1 MKNNLIKSFIVA
13 LSAFAMISCD
23 SPSKMAELADQIT
36 FKCNPEVLEVVAG
49 AIEADITVNFPAE
62 FFHPKAIMEVT
73 PVLVYQGGEVA
84 YHPFIYQGEKI
95 TDNYRL
101 VSEDGAQIREKVAFK
116 YVPGMEKSHLE
127 LRGKVLYKDKVYNV
141 AEAFKIADGAN
152 TTYMLVNTDG
162 VAKMAKDNY
171 QEVITENEEAQILF
185 LVNSAQVRN
194 SELKSQDLKDYK
206 EALAALEEDARRTI
220 VGTDVVSYASPEGT
234 EEFNNK
240 LSDKR
245 GQNASK
251 ALTKYM
257 KDVDAGE
264 INVKSIGEDWEGFQ
278 DMVSKSDLED
288 KDLIIRVLSM
298 YSDPNVREREIRNMS
313 NVYKTLADDV
323 LPQLR
328 RSRFITSVEYT
339 NYTPEE
345 LAQIVDD
352 NIDILDEEA
361 ILRAAALSKDN
372 SDKID
377 LYAQAIKK
385 FNSDRAKYNSAVV
398 YLEEGK
404 VEKAADVL
412 AKVENKDADYN
423 NVAGIIALRQGN
435 LEEAAELLKAAN
447 TPEAK
452 TNLAVIDILNGDYY
466 EAATKLAGTGDENEA
481 LAYILTNQLGK
492 ASDALK
498 CKCPHASYLKAIVA
512 ARNGDVDR
520 ANAELENASKSEEFA
535 KRAETD
541 IEFAKVK

>member
-1 MKNNLIKSFIVA
+1 MKNNFIKSFIVA
-13 LSAFAMISCD
+13 VSAFAMISCD

-162 VAKMAKDNY
+162 VAKFAKDNY
-171 QEVITENEEAQILF
+171 QEVITENEEAQIHF

-206 EALAALEEDARRTI
+206 ETLAALEGDARRTI
-220 VGTDVVSYASPEGT
+220 VGTDVVSYASPEGS
-234 EEFNNK
+234 EKFNNK

-245 GQNASK
+245 GENASK
-251 ALTKYM
+251 ALSKFM
-257 KDVDAGE
+257 KGVDAGE
-264 INVKSIGEDWEGFQ
+264 ISVKSIGEDWEGFQ
-278 DMVSKSDLED
+278 DMVAKSDLED

-345 LAQIVDD
+345 LAKIVEE

-361 ILRAAALSKDN
+361 ILRAAALTKDN
-372 SDKID
+372 NDKLD
-377 LYAQAIKK
+377 LYAEAIKK

-412 AKVENKDADYN
+412 AKVENQDADYN
-423 NVAGIIALRQGN
+423 NVKGIVAMRQGN
-435 LEEAAELLKAAN
+435 LEEAAKYLKAAN

-452 TNLAVIDILNGDYY
+452 ANLAAIDILNGDYY

-481 LAYILTNQLGK
+481 LAYILTDQLGK

-512 ARNGDVDR
+512 ARKGDVDR
-520 ANAELENASKSEEFA
+520 AKAELENAGAEYA

>member
-1 MKNNLIKSFIVA
+1 MKNNFIKSFIVA
-13 LSAFAMISCD
+13 VSAFAMISCD

-162 VAKMAKDNY
+162 VAKFAKDNY
-171 QEVITENEEAQILF
+171 QEVITENEEAQIHF

-206 EALAALEEDARRTI
+206 ETLAALEGDARRTI
-220 VGTDVVSYASPEGT
+220 VGTDVVSYASPEGS
-234 EEFNNK
+234 EKFNNK

-251 ALTKYM
+251 ALSKFM
-257 KDVDAGE
+257 KGVDAGE
-264 INVKSIGEDWEGFQ
+264 ISVKSIGEDWEGFQ
-278 DMVSKSDLED
+278 DMVAKSDLED

-345 LAQIVDD
+345 LAKIVEE

-361 ILRAAALSKDN
+361 ILRAAALTKDN
-372 SDKID
+372 NDKLD
-377 LYAQAIKK
+377 LYAEAIKK

-412 AKVENKDADYN
+412 AKVENQDADYN
-423 NVAGIIALRQGN
+423 NVKGIVAMRQGK
-435 LEEAAELLKAAN
+435 LEEAAKYLKAAN

-452 TNLAVIDILNGDYY
+452 ANLAAIDILNGDYY

-481 LAYILTNQLGK
+481 LAYILTDQLGK

-512 ARNGDVDR
+512 ARKGDVDR
-520 ANAELENASKSEEFA
+520 ANAELENAGAEYA

>member
-1 MKNNLIKSFIVA
+1 MKNNFIKSFIVA
-13 LSAFAMISCD
+13 VSAFAMISCD

-162 VAKMAKDNY
+162 VAKFAKDNY
-171 QEVITENEEAQILF
+171 QEVITENEEAQIHF

-206 EALAALEEDARRTI
+206 ETLAALEGDARRTI
-220 VGTDVVSYASPEGT
+220 VGTDVVSYASPEGS
-234 EEFNNK
+234 EKFNNK

-245 GQNASK
+245 GENASK
-251 ALTKYM
+251 ALSKFM
-257 KDVDAGE
+257 KGVDAGE
-264 INVKSIGEDWEGFQ
+264 ISVKSIGEDWEGFQ
-278 DMVSKSDLED
+278 DMVAKSDLED

-345 LAQIVDD
+345 LAKIVEE

-361 ILRAAALSKDN
+361 ILRAAALTKDN
-372 SDKID
+372 KDKID
-377 LYAQAIKK
+377 LYSEAIKK

-412 AKVENKDADYN
+412 AKVENQDADYN
-423 NVAGIIALRQGN
+423 NVKGIVAMRQGN
-435 LEEAAELLKAAN
+435 LEEAAKYLKAAN

-452 TNLAVIDILNGDYY
+452 ANLAAIDILNGDYY

-481 LAYILTNQLGK
+481 LAYILTDQLGK

-498 CKCPHASYLKAIVA
+498 CKCPHSSYLKAIVA
-512 ARNGDVDR
+512 ARKGDVDR
-520 ANAELENASKSEEFA
+520 AKAELENAGAEYA

>member
-1 MKNNLIKSFIVA
+1 MKNNFIKSFIVA
-13 LSAFAMISCD
+13 VSAFAMISCD

-162 VAKMAKDNY
+162 VAKFAKDNY

-206 EALAALEEDARRTI
+206 ETLAALEGDARRTI
-220 VGTDVVSYASPEGT
+220 VGTDVVSYASPEGS
-234 EEFNNK
+234 EKFNNK

-251 ALTKYM
+251 ALSKFM
-257 KDVDAGE
+257 KGVDAGE
-264 INVKSIGEDWEGFQ
+264 ISVKSIGEDWEGFQ
-278 DMVSKSDLED
+278 DMVAKSDLED

-345 LAQIVDD
+345 LAKIVEE

-361 ILRAAALSKDN
+361 ILRAAALTKDN
-372 SDKID
+372 NDKLD
-377 LYAQAIKK
+377 LYAEAIKK

-412 AKVENKDADYN
+412 AKVENQDADYN
-423 NVAGIIALRQGN
+423 NVKGIVAMRQGN
-435 LEEAAELLKAAN
+435 LEEAAKYLKAAN

-452 TNLAVIDILNGDYY
+452 ANLAAIDILNGDYY

-481 LAYILTNQLGK
+481 LAYILTDQLGK

-512 ARNGDVDR
+512 ARKGDVDR
-520 ANAELENASKSEEFA
+520 ANAELENAGAEYA

>member
-1 MKNNLIKSFIVA
+1 MKNNFIKSFIVA
-13 LSAFAMISCD
+13 VSAFAMISCD

-162 VAKMAKDNY
+162 VAKFAKDNY
-171 QEVITENEEAQILF
+171 QEVITENEEAQIHF

-206 EALAALEEDARRTI
+206 ETLAALEGDARRTI
-220 VGTDVVSYASPEGT
+220 VGTDVVSYASPEGS
-234 EEFNNK
+234 EKFNNK

-245 GQNASK
+245 GENASK
-251 ALTKYM
+251 ALSKFM
-257 KDVDAGE
+257 KGVDAGE
-264 INVKSIGEDWEGFQ
+264 ISVKSIGEDWEGFQ
-278 DMVSKSDLED
+278 DMVAKSDLED

-345 LAQIVDD
+345 LAKIVEE

-361 ILRAAALSKDN
+361 ILRAAALTKDN
-372 SDKID
+372 NDKID
-377 LYAQAIKK
+377 LYAEAIKK

-412 AKVENKDADYN
+412 AKVENQDADYN
-423 NVAGIIALRQGN
+423 NVKGIVAMRQGN
-435 LEEAAELLKAAN
+435 LEEAAKYLKAAN

-452 TNLAVIDILNGDYY
+452 ANLAAIDILNGDYY

-481 LAYILTNQLGK
+481 LAYILTDQLGK

-512 ARNGDVDR
+512 ARKGDVDR
-520 ANAELENASKSEEFA
+520 AKAELENAGAEYA

>member
-1 MKNNLIKSFIVA
+1 MKNNFIKSFIVA
-13 LSAFAMISCD
+13 VSAFAMISCD

-162 VAKMAKDNY
+162 VAKFAKDNY
-171 QEVITENEEAQILF
+171 QEVITENEEAQIHF

-206 EALAALEEDARRTI
+206 ETLAALEGDARRTI
-220 VGTDVVSYASPEGT
+220 VGTDVVSYASPEGS
-234 EEFNNK
+234 EKFNNK

-245 GQNASK
+245 GENASK
-251 ALTKYM
+251 ALSKFM
-257 KDVDAGE
+257 KGVDAGE
-264 INVKSIGEDWEGFQ
+264 ISVKSIGEDWEGFQ
-278 DMVSKSDLED
+278 DMVAKSDLED

-298 YSDPNVREREIRNMS
+298 YSDPNVREREIRNIS
-313 NVYKTLADDV
+313 SVYKTLADDV

-345 LAQIVDD
+345 LAKIVEE

-361 ILRAAALSKDN
+361 ILRAAALTKDN
-372 SDKID
+372 NDKID
-377 LYAQAIKK
+377 LYAEAIKK

-412 AKVENKDADYN
+412 AKVENQDADYN
-423 NVAGIIALRQGN
+423 NVKGIVAMRQGN
-435 LEEAAELLKAAN
+435 LEEAAKYLKAAN

-452 TNLAVIDILNGDYY
+452 ANLAAIDILNGDYY

-481 LAYILTNQLGK
+481 LAYILTDQLGK

-512 ARNGDVDR
+512 ARKGDVDR
-520 ANAELENASKSEEFA
+520 AKAELENAGAEYA

>member
-1 MKNNLIKSFIVA
+1 MKNNFIKSFIVA
-13 LSAFAMISCD
+13 VSAFAMISCD

-162 VAKMAKDNY
+162 VAKFAKDNY
-171 QEVITENEEAQILF
+171 QEVITENEEAQIHF

-194 SELKSQDLKDYK
+194 SELKRQDLKDYK
-206 EALAALEEDARRTI
+206 ETLAALEGDARRTI
-220 VGTDVVSYASPEGT
+220 VGTDVVSYASPEGS
-234 EEFNNK
+234 EKFNNK

-251 ALTKYM
+251 ALSKFM
-257 KDVDAGE
+257 KGVDAGE
-264 INVKSIGEDWEGFQ
+264 ISVKSIGEDWEGFQ
-278 DMVSKSDLED
+278 DMVAKSDLED

-345 LAQIVDD
+345 LAKIVEE

-361 ILRAAALSKDN
+361 ILRAAALTKDN
-372 SDKID
+372 NDKLD
-377 LYAQAIKK
+377 LYAEAIKK

-412 AKVENKDADYN
+412 AKVENQDADYN
-423 NVAGIIALRQGN
+423 NVKGIVAMRQGK
-435 LEEAAELLKAAN
+435 LEEAAKYLKAAN

-452 TNLAVIDILNGDYY
+452 ANLAAIDILNGDYY

-481 LAYILTNQLGK
+481 LAYILTDQLGK

-512 ARNGDVDR
+512 ARKGDVDR
-520 ANAELENASKSEEFA
+520 ANAELENAGAEYA

>member
-1 MKNNLIKSFIVA
+1 MKNNFIKSFIVA
-13 LSAFAMISCD
+13 VSAFAMISCD

-162 VAKMAKDNY
+162 VAKFAKDNY
-171 QEVITENEEAQILF
+171 QEVITENEEAQIHF

-206 EALAALEEDARRTI
+206 ETLAALEGDARRTI
-220 VGTDVVSYASPEGT
+220 VGTDVVSYASPEGN
-234 EEFNNK
+234 EKFNNK
-240 LSDKR
+240 LSDRR
-245 GQNASK
+245 GENASK
-251 ALTKYM
+251 ALSKFM
-257 KDVDAGE
+257 KGVDAGE
-264 INVKSIGEDWEGFQ
+264 ISVKSIGEDWEGFQ
-278 DMVSKSDLED
+278 DMVAKSDLED

-313 NVYKTLADDV
+313 NVYKTLANDV

-345 LAQIVDD
+345 LAKIVEE

-361 ILRAAALSKDN
+361 ILRAAALTKDN
-372 SDKID
+372 NDKID
-377 LYAQAIKK
+377 LYAEAIKK

-412 AKVENKDADYN
+412 AKVENQDADYN
-423 NVAGIIALRQGN
+423 NVKGIVAMRQGN
-435 LEEAAELLKAAN
+435 LEEAAKYLKAAN

-452 TNLAVIDILNGDYY
+452 ANLAAIDILNGDYY

-481 LAYILTNQLGK
+481 LAYILTDQLGK

-498 CKCPHASYLKAIVA
+498 CKCPHSSYLKAIVA
-512 ARNGDVDR
+512 ARKGDVDR
-520 ANAELENASKSEEFA
+520 AKAELENAGAEYA

>member
-1 MKNNLIKSFIVA
+1 MKNNFIKSFIVA
-13 LSAFAMISCD
+13 VSAFAMISCD

-162 VAKMAKDNY
+162 VAKFAKDNY
-171 QEVITENEEAQILF
+171 QEVITENEEAQIHF

-206 EALAALEEDARRTI
+206 ETLAALEGDARRTI
-220 VGTDVVSYASPEGT
+220 VGTDVVSYASPEGS
-234 EEFNNK
+234 EKFNNK

-245 GQNASK
+245 GENASK
-251 ALTKYM
+251 ALSKFM
-257 KDVDAGE
+257 KGVDAGE
-264 INVKSIGEDWEGFQ
+264 ISVKSIGEDWEGFQ
-278 DMVSKSDLED
+278 DMVAKSDLED

-345 LAQIVDD
+345 LAKIVEE

-361 ILRAAALSKDN
+361 ILRAAALTKDN
-372 SDKID
+372 NDKID
-377 LYAQAIKK
+377 LYAEAIKK

-412 AKVENKDADYN
+412 AKVENQDADYN
-423 NVAGIIALRQGN
+423 NVKGIVAMRQGN
-435 LEEAAELLKAAN
+435 LEEAAKYLKAAN

-452 TNLAVIDILNGDYY
+452 ANLAAIDILNGDYY

-481 LAYILTNQLGK
+481 LAYILTDQLGK

-498 CKCPHASYLKAIVA
+498 CKCPHSSYLKAIVA
-512 ARNGDVDR
+512 ARKGDVDR
-520 ANAELENASKSEEFA
+520 AKAELENAGAEYA

>member
-1 MKNNLIKSFIVA
+1 MKNNFIKSFIVA
-13 LSAFAMISCD
+13 VSAFAMISCD

-162 VAKMAKDNY
+162 VAKFAKDNY
-171 QEVITENEEAQILF
+171 QEVITENEEAQIHF
-185 LVNSAQVRN
+185 LVNSAHVRN

-206 EALAALEEDARRTI
+206 ETLAALEGDARRTI
-220 VGTDVVSYASPEGT
+220 VGTDVVSYASPEGS
-234 EEFNNK
+234 EKFNNK

-245 GQNASK
+245 GENASK
-251 ALTKYM
+251 ALSKFM

-264 INVKSIGEDWEGFQ
+264 ISVKSIGEDWEGFQ
-278 DMVSKSDLED
+278 DMVAKSDLED

-345 LAQIVDD
+345 LAKIVEE

-361 ILRAAALSKDN
+361 ILRAAALTKDN
-372 SDKID
+372 NDKID
-377 LYAQAIKK
+377 LYAEAIKK

-412 AKVENKDADYN
+412 AKVENQDADYN
-423 NVAGIIALRQGN
+423 NVKGIVAMRQGN
-435 LEEAAELLKAAN
+435 LEEAAKYLKAAN

-452 TNLAVIDILNGDYY
+452 ANLAAIDILNGDYY

-481 LAYILTNQLGK
+481 LAYILTDQLGK

-512 ARNGDVDR
+512 ARKGDVDR
-520 ANAELENASKSEEFA
+520 ANAELENAGAEYA

>member
-1 MKNNLIKSFIVA
+1 MKNNFIKSFIVA
-13 LSAFAMISCD
+13 VSAFAMISCD

-162 VAKMAKDNY
+162 VAKFAKDNY
-171 QEVITENEEAQILF
+171 QEVITENEEAQIHF

-206 EALAALEEDARRTI
+206 ETLAALEGDARRTI
-220 VGTDVVSYASPEGT
+220 VGTDVVSYASPEGS
-234 EEFNNK
+234 EKFNNK

-245 GQNASK
+245 GENASK
-251 ALTKYM
+251 ALSKFM
-257 KDVDAGE
+257 KGVDAGE
-264 INVKSIGEDWEGFQ
+264 ISVKSIGEDWEGFQ
-278 DMVSKSDLED
+278 DMVAKSDLED

-345 LAQIVDD
+345 LAKIVEE

-361 ILRAAALSKDN
+361 ILRAAALTKDN
-372 SDKID
+372 NDKLD
-377 LYAQAIKK
+377 LYAEAIKK

-412 AKVENKDADYN
+412 AKVENQDADYN
-423 NVAGIIALRQGN
+423 NVKGIVAMRQGN
-435 LEEAAELLKAAN
+435 LEEAAKYLKAAN

-452 TNLAVIDILNGDYY
+452 ANLAAIDILNGDYY

-481 LAYILTNQLGK
+481 LAYILTDQLGK

-512 ARNGDVDR
+512 ARKGDVDR
-520 ANAELENASKSEEFA
+520 ANAELENAGAEYA

>member
-1 MKNNLIKSFIVA
+1 MKNNFIKSFIVA
-13 LSAFAMISCD
+13 VSAFAMISCD

-162 VAKMAKDNY
+162 VAKFAKDNY
-171 QEVITENEEAQILF
+171 QEVITENEEAQIHF

-206 EALAALEEDARRTI
+206 ETLAALEGDARRTI
-220 VGTDVVSYASPEGT
+220 VGTDVVSYASPEGS
-234 EEFNNK
+234 EKFNNK

-251 ALTKYM
+251 ALSKFM
-257 KDVDAGE
+257 KGVDAGE
-264 INVKSIGEDWEGFQ
+264 ISVKSIGEDWEGFQ
-278 DMVSKSDLED
+278 DMVAKSDLED

-345 LAQIVDD
+345 LAKIVEE

-361 ILRAAALSKDN
+361 ILRAAALTKDN
-372 SDKID
+372 NDKID
-377 LYAQAIKK
+377 LYAEAIKK

-412 AKVENKDADYN
+412 AKVENQDADYN
-423 NVAGIIALRQGN
+423 NVKGIVAMRQGK
-435 LEEAAELLKAAN
+435 LEEAAKYLKAAN

-452 TNLAVIDILNGDYY
+452 ANLAAIDILNGDYY

-481 LAYILTNQLGK
+481 LAYILTDQLGK

-512 ARNGDVDR
+512 ARKGDVDR
-520 ANAELENASKSEEFA
+520 AKAELENAGAEFA

>member
-1 MKNNLIKSFIVA
+1 MKNNFIKSFIVA
-13 LSAFAMISCD
+13 VSAFAMISCD

-162 VAKMAKDNY
+162 VAKFAKDNY
-171 QEVITENEEAQILF
+171 QEVITENEEAQIHF

-206 EALAALEEDARRTI
+206 ETLAALEGDARRTI
-220 VGTDVVSYASPEGT
+220 VGTDVVSYASPEGS
-234 EEFNNK
+234 EKFNNK

-251 ALTKYM
+251 ALSKFM
-257 KDVDAGE
+257 KGVDAGE
-264 INVKSIGEDWEGFQ
+264 ISVKSIGEDWEGFQ
-278 DMVSKSDLED
+278 DMVAKSDLED

-345 LAQIVDD
+345 LAKIVEE

-361 ILRAAALSKDN
+361 ILRAAALTKDN
-372 SDKID
+372 NDKLD
-377 LYAQAIKK
+377 LYAEAIKK

-404 VEKAADVL
+404 VEKAAVVL
-412 AKVENKDADYN
+412 AKVENQDADYN
-423 NVAGIIALRQGN
+423 NVKGIVAMRQGN
-435 LEEAAELLKAAN
+435 LEEAAKYLKAAN

-452 TNLAVIDILNGDYY
+452 ANLAAIDILNGDYY

-481 LAYILTNQLGK
+481 LAYILTDQLGK

-498 CKCPHASYLKAIVA
+498 CKCPHSSYLKAIVA
-512 ARNGDVDR
+512 ARKGDVDR
-520 ANAELENASKSEEFA
+520 AKAELENAGAEYA